1 MATRAANMQSNNA
14 DKGLDEKLMDEYL
27 KANGLYR
34 RKIAKDGSCLFR
46 AVAEQVLRCQG
57 LHTKVRAECVKYL
70 RKNRELY
77 ESFIEGDFDEYLQR
91 LQDPQSWV
99 GQVEISALAV
109 LYKHDFIIYQ
119 NPGEPPV
126 NITENGYPDKVR
138 LCFLNGNHY
147 DSVYPVSFVKN
158 AAMCQSILYE
168 LLYERVCGVDRSVV
182 TASTKGSRA
191 RDEAADVE
199 GFKGSEESDLDEG
212 EDFWSSEATGKTTSV
227 NNRPPY
233 KGRGRGQS
241 RGGGRGFLPRDA
253 QESLNPGIFR
263 NVEYDVWMR
272 SKKAQQ
278 RRDFCMAA
286 GMQYTAGDKCQVRL
300 NNTGRYYSAYIQ
312 DVSPDDGPVTVFIE
326 ELGQKHTVPLWN
338 LRTPS
343 EESWCTV
350 TEKGKK
356 HSVTNGSGNTN
367 GGRKPVR
374 SVSIP
379 YASQAAAGSAP
390 SNRVQKQHS
399 WPPQTPEEAQ
409 SQGKNAGT
417 RKSEQ
422 DVGVLGV
429 SPAEEEE
436 LLVLELLHKDEN
448 NFPSLEAS
456 AQVAAAAA
464 VSEGGKRAERKG
476 SRKKADM
483 ETKDPSQRPEQKAD
497 RGKHGKGPV
506 VQDQRISPSI
516 KEKPN
521 SSPPSTPP
529 SANSPAPSGPKAT
542 KAAPPPSAPAPAS
555 VSAQTTPARAQTA
568 SVPSTAPL
576 LSTENIP
583 GQSQTVSVAST
594 TTSGSA
600 QAVPARSQTAP
611 VGSKTNASTQSQTAS
626 AQASASATAAPTP
639 QNAPTQSQTAP
650 SVTNS
655 VSSPLSS
662 ALTPNPSHIA
672 SVPPAAP
679 VSNPAPSPSAPV
691 PTTTTVPS
699 PLISQTTSVP
709 LTTPTSKPST
719 TPLST
724 PTTLPTPAHSESDL
738 VTTPALPETTSATSR
753 GPEPNPVPS
762 QSATATTP
770 ALVTT
775 PAQVPTPT
783 PSHITPTSSLSDTK
797 VPVQTPPR
805 PAEVPGASSTPP
817 APVSVSAHT
826 LSEPAHAP
834 HSITPPAPVNVSAAT
849 VPQFSSAHTPFH
861 PIGLGTFPMIPHYPP
876 YMTPAPT
883 SAPMLAPSAAISS
896 APTPPYSHPSEP
908 RPYEPAASPVAGVGP
923 TAVPDCLPHGLVPHP
938 QHPHPQHPFS
948 LPPLSHPY
956 QDPLYPGFPQN
967 EKDEAVQ
974 TSTVYFSIQCTG
986 KDLPKDP
993 SILRF
998 FFNLGVKAYNNQM
1011 IAPVS
1016 YLAPLTHAYQIQLK
1030 VPPPAPSS
1038 NPYTPPW
1045 QSDNPPSMLHMSS
1058 APNHPHIGPPVGPGV
1073 GPVGHFEVRSVVPAP
1088 PPVEAGSYSAHPH
1101 SVPMHVP
1108 PQPGVPWSVAPRPN
1122 VYAGIYSAPHTGQYS
1137 APPCPPQSGL
1147 AYPSPSVGHQRP
1159 PVPPPQHHG
1168 RDISM
1173 VTVAPAIERG
1183 EGDGQR
1189 SSTPQVEKPI
1199 WLAGG
1204 QPHSGSRDNKPAA
1217 VPVAMEPQ
1225 RGSSASPVVQM
1236 VSFGSVAFE
1245 DAESTKLANGNKRED
1260 NLATS
1265 FQGGASVGLISHVQ
1279 SGPTVDEW
1287 DLEEAEYGD
1296 ADLRSG
1302 RSYYSRSFRAGGR
1315 RGQEGGGFRGRNSRA
1330 RRDYGGRGRATVNQP
1345 YYQTGYMRG
1354 RGRGYVQHSNA
1365 REAGY
1370 AGGQFTPAAET

>member
-1 MATRAANMQSNNA
+1 MATRAANMQSNTA

-126 NITENGYPDKVR
+126 NITENGFPDKVQ

-147 DSVYPVSFVKN
+147 DSVYPVSFVRN

-168 LLYERVCGVDRSVV
+168 LLYDRVCGVDRSVV
-182 TASTKGSRA
+182 TAGMKGSRA
-191 RDEAADVE
+191 KDEAADVE

-227 NNRPPY
+227 NHRPPY

-300 NNTGRYYSAYIQ
+300 TSTGRYYSAYIQ

-326 ELGQKHTVPLWN
+326 ELGEKHNVPLWN

-343 EESWCTV
+343 EDSWSTV
-350 TEKGKK
+350 TEKGKR
-356 HSVTNGSGNTN
+356 HSVTNGNGNTN
-367 GGRKPVR
+367 GGRKPAR
-374 SVSIP
+374 SVSMP

-390 SNRVQKQHS
+390 SNRVQKQYS
-399 WPPQTPEEAQ
+399 WPPQAPEEAQ
-409 SQGKNAGT
+409 SQGKNTGS

-422 DVGVLGV
+422 DVGALGV
-429 SPAEEEE
+429 SPAEKEE

-456 AQVAAAAA
+456 AQAAAAAA

-497 RGKHGKGPV
+497 RGKHGKKGPV
-506 VQDQRISPSI
+506 VQDQRISPSS

-521 SSPPSTPP
+521 MSPPSTPP
-529 SANSPAPSGPKAT
+529 SANSPSTLALKAN
-542 KAAPPPSAPAPAS
+542 KAAPPPSAPAS
-555 VSAQTTPARAQTA
+555 VSAQAPPACAQTTP
-568 SVPSTAPL
+568 VPSTAPL
-576 LSTENIP
+576 LSTENTP
-583 GQSQTVSVAST
+583 GQSQTASVAPI
-594 TTSGSA
+594 TTSGYTQS
-600 QAVPARSQTAP
+600 VPAP
-611 VGSKTNASTQSQTAS
+611 SKTTSSTQSQKAS
-626 AQASASATAAPTP
+626 AQASASATVAPTP

-655 VSSPLSS
+655 VSSPLPS
-662 ALTPNPSHIA
+662 ALTPNPSNTA
-672 SVPPAAP
+672 SVTPAAP
-679 VSNPAPSPSAPV
+679 VSNSVPLQAAPS

-699 PLISQTTSVP
+699 SLIFQTTSEP
-709 LTTPTSKPST
+709 LTTPTSKPRT

-724 PTTLPTPAHSESDL
+724 PTTLPTPAHSETDL
-738 VTTPALPETTSATSR
+738 VTTLALPQTTSATSQ
-753 GPEPNPVPS
+753 GPEPTPVPS
-762 QSATATTP
+762 QSAPPTTP

-783 PSHITPTSSLSDTK
+783 LSPAIPTSSVSDTK
-797 VPVQTPPR
+797 VPVQTPPH
-805 PAEVPGASSTPP
+805 PADVPGASSTPP
-817 APVSVSAHT
+817 APVSISAPT
-826 LSEPAHAP
+826 LLEPAHAP
-834 HSITPPAPVNVSAAT
+834 HCITSPAPVNVSAAT
-849 VPQFSSAHTPFH
+849 APQFSSALTPFH
-861 PIGLGTFPMIPHYPP
+861 PLGVGSFPMIPHYPP
-876 YMTPAPT
+876 YMPSTPT
-883 SAPMLAPSAAISS
+883 SAPMLTPSAAISS
-896 APTPPYSHPSEP
+896 APPPLFSQPSEP

-923 TAVPDCLPHGLVPHP
+923 TAGPDCLPHGLAPHP
-938 QHPHPQHPFS
+938 QHHFP
-948 LPPLSHPY
+948 LPPLSHLY

-974 TSTVYFSIQCTG
+974 PPFFSLQRSG

-998 FFNLGVKAYNNQM
+998 FFNLGLKAYSNQM
-1011 IAPVS
+1011 IPPVS

-1038 NPYTPPW
+1038 SPYTPHW
-1045 QSDNPPSMLHMSS
+1045 QSDNPPSMLHISS
-1058 APNHPHIGPPVGPGV
+1058 APNHPLIGSPVGPVG

-1108 PQPGVPWSVAPRPN
+1108 PQPVVPWSVPPHPN

-1137 APPCPPQSGL
+1137 VPPCPPQSGL
-1147 AYPSPSVGHQRP
+1147 AFPSPSVGHQRP
-1159 PVPPPQHHG
+1159 PIPPPQHHG

-1189 SSTPQVEKPI
+1189 SSTPQVEKPV

-1204 QPHSGSRDNKPAA
+1204 QPHSGSRDSKPAA

-1236 VSFGSVAFE
+1236 VSFGSVAIE
-1245 DAESTKLANGNKRED
+1245 DTESTKLANGNKRED

-1265 FQGGASVGLISHVQ
+1265 FQGRASVGQISHVQ
-1279 SGPTVDEW
+1279 SGSAVDEW

-1302 RSYYSRSFRAGGR
+1302 RSYYSRSFKAGGR
-1315 RGQEGGGFRGRNSRA
+1315 RGQEDRGGGFRGRSSRA
-1330 RRDYGGRGRATVNQP
+1330 RRDYGGRGRAAFSQP

-1354 RGRGYVQHSNA
+1354 RGRGYGQHSNT
-1365 REAGY
+1365 REAGF
-1370 AGGQFTPAAET
+1370 AGGRFTPAAET

>member
-1 MATRAANMQSNNA
+1 MATRAANMPSNTA

-57 LHTKVRAECVKYL
+57 LHTKVRAECVKFL

-126 NITENGYPDKVR
+126 NITENGYPDKVL

-147 DSVYPVSFVKN
+147 DSVYPVSFVRN
-158 AAMCQSILYE
+158 AAMCQSIIYE
-168 LLYERVCGVDRSVV
+168 LLYDRVCGVDRSVV
-182 TASTKGSRA
+182 TAGMKGSRA
-191 RDEAADVE
+191 KDEAADVE

-227 NNRPPY
+227 SNRPPY

-300 NNTGRYYSAYIQ
+300 TNTGRYYSAYIQ

-326 ELGQKHTVPLWN
+326 ELGENMPRLVPIPVLWI
-338 LRTPS
+338 
-343 EESWCTV
+343 
-350 TEKGKK
+350 
-356 HSVTNGSGNTN
+356 GSGH
-367 GGRKPVR
+367 
-374 SVSIP
+374 P
-379 YASQAAAGSAP
+379 YFYLLYPNNLMAC
-390 SNRVQKQHS
+390 NVFQK
-399 WPPQTPEEAQ
+399 
-409 SQGKNAGT
+409 
-417 RKSEQ
+417 
-422 DVGVLGV
+422 
-429 SPAEEEE
+429 
-436 LLVLELLHKDEN
+436 
-448 NFPSLEAS
+448 
-456 AQVAAAAA
+456 
-464 VSEGGKRAERKG
+464 
-476 SRKKADM
+476 
-483 ETKDPSQRPEQKAD
+483 
-497 RGKHGKGPV
+497 KGPV
-506 VQDQRISPSI
+506 VQDQRISPSS

-529 SANSPAPSGPKAT
+529 SANSPAPLALKAN
-542 KAAPPPSAPAPAS
+542 KAAPPPSAPAS
-555 VSAQTTPARAQTA
+555 GSAQAPPACAQTA
-568 SVPSTAPL
+568 PVPSTAPL
-576 LSTENIP
+576 LSTENTP
-583 GQSQTVSVAST
+583 GQSQTASFAPI
-594 TTSGSA
+594 TTSGST
-600 QAVPARSQTAP
+600 QAVPALSPT
-611 VGSKTNASTQSQTAS
+611 VGSKTTSSTQSQKAS
-626 AQASASATAAPTP
+626 AQASASATVAPSP
-639 QNAPTQSQTAP
+639 QNAPTQTQTAP

-655 VSSPLSS
+655 VSSALPS
-662 ALTPNPSHIA
+662 ALTPNPSNTA
-672 SVPPAAP
+672 SVTPAAP
-679 VSNPAPSPSAPV
+679 VSNSVPLQAAPA

-699 PLISQTTSVP
+699 SLIFLATSEP

-724 PTTLPTPAHSESDL
+724 PTTLPTPAHSETDL
-738 VTTPALPETTSATSR
+738 VTTLALPQTTSATSQ
-753 GPEPNPVPS
+753 GPEPTPVPS
-762 QSATATTP
+762 QSAPPTTP

-783 PSHITPTSSLSDTK
+783 PSPVTPTSSVSDTK
-797 VPVQTPPR
+797 VPVQTPPC
-805 PAEVPGASSTPP
+805 PADVPGAPSTPP
-817 APVSVSAHT
+817 APVSVSAPT

-834 HSITPPAPVNVSAAT
+834 HCITSPAPVNVSAAT
-849 VPQFSSAHTPFH
+849 VPQFSPAHATFH
-861 PIGLGTFPMIPHYPP
+861 PLGLGTFPMIPHYPP
-876 YMTPAPT
+876 YMPSAPT
-883 SAPMLAPSAAISS
+883 SAPMLTPSASISS
-896 APTPPYSHPSEP
+896 APSPLFSHPSEP
-908 RPYEPAASPVAGVGP
+908 RVGP
-923 TAVPDCLPHGLVPHP
+923 TAGPDCLPHGLVPHP
-938 QHPHPQHPFS
+938 QHPFP
-948 LPPLSHPY
+948 LPPLSHLY

-974 TSTVYFSIQCTG
+974 PPYLSLQRSG
-986 KDLPKDP
+986 KDLPKGTDL
-993 SILRF
+993 LRTQ
-998 FFNLGVKAYNNQM
+998 LRGRWLAYTNPM
-1011 IAPVS
+1011 MPPVS

-1030 VPPPAPSS
+1030 VPPRAPSS

-1058 APNHPHIGPPVGPGV
+1058 APNHPLIGP
-1073 GPVGHFEVRSVVPAP
+1073 PVGHFEVRSAVPAP
-1088 PPVEAGSYSAHPH
+1088 PPVEASSYSAHPH

-1108 PQPGVPWSVAPRPN
+1108 PQPGVPWSIAPCPN

-1159 PVPPPQHHG
+1159 PVPHAQHHG
-1168 RDISM
+1168 RDNSM

-1189 SSTPQVEKPI
+1189 SLTPQVEKPV

-1204 QPHSGSRDNKPAA
+1204 QPHSGCRDNKPAA

-1236 VSFGSVAFE
+1236 VSFGSVAME
-1245 DAESTKLANGNKRED
+1245 DAESAKLANGNRRED

-1265 FQGGASVGLISHVQ
+1265 FQGGASVGLISQVQ
-1279 SGPTVDEW
+1279 SGSAVDEW

-1302 RSYYSRSFRAGGR
+1302 RSYYSRSFKAGGR
-1315 RGQEGGGFRGRNSRA
+1315 RGQEDRGGGFRGRSSRA
-1330 RRDYGGRGRATVNQP
+1330 RRDYGGRGRASFNQP

-1354 RGRGYVQHSNA
+1354 RGRSYVQHSNA
-1365 REAGY
+1365 REAGF